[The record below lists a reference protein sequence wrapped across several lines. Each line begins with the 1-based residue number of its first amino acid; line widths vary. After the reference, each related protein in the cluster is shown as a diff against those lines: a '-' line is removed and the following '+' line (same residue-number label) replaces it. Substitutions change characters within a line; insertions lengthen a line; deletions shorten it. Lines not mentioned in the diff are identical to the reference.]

1 MGHSPHWLGCLPLIP
16 QKARNEWGTAQLW
29 SGRKGIEGMNRVRGV
44 LMLVASVYAFY
55 KGWRIHTG
63 STALLGYGLGVM
75 AFGLAIFHLT
85 RAADQRRLPG
95 PQA

>member
-1 MGHSPHWLGCLPLIP
+1 
-16 QKARNEWGTAQLW
+16 
-29 SGRKGIEGMNRVRGV
+29 
-44 LMLVASVYAFY
+44 MLVASVYAFY

-95 PQA
+95 PRA